1 MGSSSHSMI
10 AYLDLLILVL
20 ALPVFIFAGFDLAGY
35 AIAAVVWI
43 AQRLIQV
50 WAERQA
56 KVQLAAG
63 ERTRAMGAVAATSL
77 ARPWLMSAVVLI
89 SCIIDRDAGLYAAAL
104 LVVLFTLNLATRGLA
119 YLLDKDEKPEEAAR

>member
-50 WAERQA
+50 WAERQEIGRA
-56 KVQLAAG
+56 SCR
-63 ERTRAMGAVAATSL
+63 ERV
-77 ARPWLMSAVVLI
+77 
-89 SCIIDRDAGLYAAAL
+89 
-104 LVVLFTLNLATRGLA
+104 
-119 YLLDKDEKPEEAAR
+119 

>member
-119 YLLDKDEKPEEAAR
+119 YLLGKDEKPEEAAR

>member
-1 MGSSSHSMI
+1 
-10 AYLDLLILVL
+10 
-20 ALPVFIFAGFDLAGY
+20 
-35 AIAAVVWI
+35 VWI

-119 YLLDKDEKPEEAAR
+119 YLLGKDEKPEEAAR